1 VKGSEERQKSD
12 GSMPVDAGSQ
22 VDDDPLGVAGGHGVD
37 GGLHGLEL
45 LVRAD
50 DQRALRLDLFSEE
63 GPVDDV
69 VALLGQLRLGVRA
82 AGQRRERGHRRG
94 DGQQDGEEAWP
105 GHRCARVR
113 VCKVWVPGFLK
124 QCRGGAGTLN
134 AAFYFWPLAAGVKGK
149 AGREMRGCA
158 LFH

>member
-50 DQRALRLDLFSEE
+50 DQCALCFNFLGEE

-69 VALLGQLRLGVRA
+69 VTLLGQLRLGVRTV
-82 AGQRRERGHRRG
+82 GQRRERYRRRG
-94 DGQQDGEEAWP
+94 NGEEYREEARP
-105 GHRCARVR
+105 GHR
-113 VCKVWVPGFLK
+113 
-124 QCRGGAGTLN
+124 
-134 AAFYFWPLAAGVKGK
+134 
-149 AGREMRGCA
+149 
-158 LFH
+158 